1 MKQIKNYFR
10 NIEKD
15 FKYLYMGIIVLIGI
29 NLGIAIKIYLDTS
42 LVESEVSM
50 KQLRDYVQVKSN
62 FSPLFTDCNN
72 NTVKSSNNKAVVYC
86 QTPKQVF
93 EADLPKKIKC
103 NYILHNN
110 YWYILKQDQTVCS
123 KSDAEDE
130 IESII
135 QNINLH
141 TKNSIFI
148 RDSWR

>member
-62 FSPLFTDCNN
+62 FSPLFTIA
-72 NTVKSSNNKAVVYC
+72 T
-86 QTPKQVF
+86 TT
-93 EADLPKKIKC
+93 L
-103 NYILHNN
+103 
-110 YWYILKQDQTVCS
+110 
-123 KSDAEDE
+123 
-130 IESII
+130 
-135 QNINLH
+135 
-141 TKNSIFI
+141 
-148 RDSWR
+148 